1 MRYRTATA
9 SSKEHTTRYAKSKSR
24 KLDCDNWDNGTYI
37 IKDWKI
43 IDRLYQRRREQDVYP
58 LMDMLLSIDE
68 KQPNPLGEDAIKTVL
83 EKIKQ
88 EENNHETL

>member
-1 MRYRTATA
+1 MENCKKH
-9 SSKEHTTRYAKSKSR
+9 SK
-24 KLDCDNWDNGTYI
+24 KLCAQ
-37 IKDWKI
+37 DWKI
-43 IDRLYQRRREQDVYP
+43 VDRLYQRRREQDVYP

-68 KQPNPLGEDAIKTVL
+68 KQPNPLGEDVIKAAL

>member
-1 MRYRTATA
+1 MF
-9 SSKEHTTRYAKSKSR
+9 E
-24 KLDCDNWDNGTYI
+24 DCDKNCHNGTYI